1 MQAQSV
7 PQPKRT
13 FIKVLIIWSQQHMF
27 ILRLVLFP
35 RAVSVRQQQSVHW
48 ICAGLITAQRWTS
61 ALLQALP
68 QLKQQQETGSNE
80 TSRDEFDVND
90 VDVQYYTFSSALS
103 RPPSPSQPSFSE
115 TLWNRDTVLGSI
127 ATWGLENYWSA
138 PEHFTLLRSQKQ
150 SLITWGEKLMHLQM
164 KTMHELLQ
172 LKAAEIV
179 LFWIY
184 VIHGTF
190 HLFTSKQIKIKD

>member
-35 RAVSVRQQQSVHW
+35 RAASVRQQQSVHW

-68 QLKQQQETGSNE
+68 QLKQQQETDSNE

-90 VDVQYYTFSSALS
+90 VDVQYYTFSSAYGDHHL
-103 RPPSPSQPSFSE
+103 RPSPAFRRLSE
-115 TLWNRDTVLGSI
+115 TVIQCRDPSPHEVWKTTDQHLSTSLSWCLWTKPNHMRG
-127 ATWGLENYWSA
+127 
-138 PEHFTLLRSQKQ
+138 
-150 SLITWGEKLMHLQM
+150 KLMHLQM

-190 HLFTSKQIKIKD
+190 HLFTSEQIKIKD